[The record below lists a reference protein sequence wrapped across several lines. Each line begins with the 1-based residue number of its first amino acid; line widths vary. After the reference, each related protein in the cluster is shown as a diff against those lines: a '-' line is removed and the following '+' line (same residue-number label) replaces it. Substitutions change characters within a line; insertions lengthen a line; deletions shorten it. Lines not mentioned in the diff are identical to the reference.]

1 MMIWGHRGH
10 RHHRAPDR
18 YFEAAHE
25 NSLQA
30 YHETLAVC
38 AGLECDV
45 VQSRQ
50 GTPYLVH
57 DTLFKGMV
65 HYELKAQLDDAS
77 RALVGQKFI
86 NQMND
91 DEIDALRLKDGSF
104 IPKLHQLLVIMVDYP
119 RRVLNLELKGPS
131 TGDAAIRTVEKAV
144 RNGFISPD
152 QIVFSS
158 FNFPALRHLRN
169 QVGSRY
175 EISAIFEPTDGELLN
190 RMYPSWPSAEQDA
203 FYIPANETNLRR
215 ADIVEVQPDFINLE
229 YNTLTTYKL
238 DLFARHFPKAKII
251 LWTISERHPSED
263 QGYLQMI
270 ESLST
275 AGRLHAAITDFP
287 QEMQARLLARNVRLE
302 NLEWSRPAA

>member
-65 HYELKAQLDDAS
+65 HYELKAQLDAAS
-77 RALVGQKFI
+77 RDLAGQKFI

-91 DEIDALRLKDGSF
+91 DEIDTLRLKDGTA
-104 IPKLHQLLVIMVDYP
+104 IPRLQQLLALMRHYP
-119 RRVLNLELKGPS
+119 GRVLNLELKGPS
-131 TGDAAIRTVEKAV
+131 TADAAVRTVEKAM
-144 RNGFISPD
+144 RSGFLTPD

-169 QVGSRY
+169 QVGNRY
-175 EISAIFEPTDGELLN
+175 KISAIFEPTDGELLN

-203 FYIPANETNLRR
+203 FYIPVNETNLRR
-215 ADIVEVQPDFINLE
+215 ADIIDIQPDFINLE

-238 DLFARHFPKAKII
+238 DLFARHFPNAKII
-251 LWTISERHPSED
+251 LWTISEKHPSED
-263 QGYLQMI
+263 QGYMQMV
-270 ESLST
+270 ESLAA
-275 AGRLHAAITDFP
+275 AGRLHAVITDFP
-287 QEMQARLLARNVRLE
+287 QKMQQRLLSRNVSLTI
-302 NLEWSRPAA
+302 PMAA